1 MACFY
6 LLRKVGFF
14 MVFASFC
21 LLAPSALIA
30 KDKKKKP
37 KFTRMLIGRYIE
49 TKRLKPDSTLVNFTD
64 TLFMTFG
71 LRDSFT
77 YRLRNG
83 FVYRG
88 KYTLSEEG
96 HLEFGTASYEVA
108 LNKPNNIILYN
119 NAGIYYFVYDTS
131 DTAQVIVLEK
141 EEKILPVTEIDSM
154 IGHWTVYKKNVDKDG
169 TAVDFSFQIK
179 SVYITG
185 QGSDDKKGYIF
196 GSLDP
201 ASVPSWYI
209 TGLGA
214 DQSLEC
220 TGKSTRLLRVV
231 KCQKGELVLQEGD
244 VTYYFKQFR

>member
-1 MACFY
+1 MKALVNVFIAITALVWCM
-6 LLRKVGFF
+6 LLPARL
-14 MVFASFC
+14 S
-21 LLAPSALIA
+21 A
-30 KDKKKKP
+30 KDKNKNKP
-37 KFTRMLIGRYIE
+37 KHMMIGRWIE
-49 TKRLKPDSTLVNFTD
+49 TKRLKPDSTQISYND

-108 LNKPNNIILYN
+108 LNKPNNIVLYN

-131 DTAQVIVLEK
+131 DTAEVIVLPV
-141 EEKILPVTEIDSM
+141 EEKILPVTDIENM
-154 IGHWTVYKKNVDKDG
+154 LGHWTVYKKNIDKDG
-169 TAVDFSFQIK
+169 NAPEFGFQIK
-179 SVYITG
+179 SLYITG
-185 QGSDDKKGYIF
+185 QGSDDKKGYVF
-196 GSLDP
+196 GSEDP
-201 ASVPSWYI
+201 GNKPSWYI
-209 TGLGA
+209 LGLGA

-220 TGKSTRLLRVV
+220 NGKSQRFLKVV

-244 VTYYFKQFR
+244 VTYYFKQFK